1 MIKKNDVITAEIV
14 DYSSDGNGVAKYNDI
29 VIFVPFSAVGDLCD
43 IKIVKVLS
51 GYCFGIIER
60 IIRPSTDRITPVCP
74 ISKQCGGCDFQHISY
89 DAEKKAKEN
98 FVRSAFERIGKIK
111 CDVMPTL
118 SCDKYLRYRNKA
130 QFPIQTDENG
140 KASTGFYA
148 RRSHRVIKSDDCVLQ
163 PVIFNEIASFIVEM
177 LNKYNIKPYDE
188 HTQKG
193 IVRHVYL
200 RKAQVTG
207 QIMLCLVCT
216 QKNFKNCDELIFSVK
231 DKFPEITTI
240 VININNKFTNVV
252 LGNEN
257 EVVYGNGKITD
268 FLCGVEIEI
277 SPHSFYQVN
286 HDGAEQLYG
295 IAKKSLELTTDD
307 ILLDMYCGT
316 GSIGLSMADS
326 IKALV
331 GVEIIPQAVENA
343 KINAEKHGIK
353 NARFICADAKEAA
366 NRLLNEGF
374 VPTAVV
380 VDPPRKGC
388 DEDTLNAIIKMSVPK
403 ISMISC
409 NPSTAAR
416 DCKYLCEHGY
426 DVKFVQPFD
435 MFPRTKHVE
444 TVVQLVRKKPDTYID
459 ITVDMDELDLTSSEA
474 KATYDE
480 IKDYIFDKHCVKVSS
495 LYVAQVKQKHG
506 IIERDCYNN
515 SKKENP
521 NQPQCPPEKAKLIEE
536 ALRHFK
542 MIP

>member
-1 MIKKNDVITAEIV
+1 MTV
-14 DYSSDGNGVAKYNDI
+14 YYNR
-29 VIFVPFSAVGDLCD
+29 
-43 IKIVKVLS
+43 LS
-51 GYCFGIIER
+51 
-60 IIRPSTDRITPVCP
+60 
-74 ISKQCGGCDFQHISY
+74 
-89 DAEKKAKEN
+89 
-98 FVRSAFERIGKIK
+98 
-111 CDVMPTL
+111 
-118 SCDKYLRYRNKA
+118 
-130 QFPIQTDENG
+130 
-140 KASTGFYA
+140 
-148 RRSHRVIKSDDCVLQ
+148 
-163 PVIFNEIASFIVEM
+163 FNEIASFIVEM

-240 VININNKFTNVV
+240 IININNKFTNVV

-374 VPTAVV
+374 VPTAIV

-444 TVVQLVRKKPDTYID
+444 TVVLLSRKDVYERIKFD
-459 ITVDMDELDLTSSEA
+459 VNVEDLQGRASST
-474 KATYDE
+474 ATYSE
-480 IKDYIFDKHCVKVSS
+480 IKAYILEKYGLKVTSLNIGQIKDKCGFEKR
-495 LYVAQVKQKHG
+495 
-506 IIERDCYNN
+506 ENYN
-515 SKKENP
+515 KGKEGHRVP
-521 NQPQCPPEKAKLIEE
+521 NCTPEKEE
-536 ALRHFK
+536 AIMDAFRHYGMLRD
-542 MIP
+542 